1 MDIIPENKKNTT
13 NLISK
18 TLHYIG
24 QNHPNTFVIQ
34 IGAMDGVNFDDTR
47 GFLNMYKWRSLL
59 VEPIPSL
66 FEELKENFKDREN
79 YIFEQCA
86 ITEHDGEIEMLHIPP
101 EVIEREG
108 LHPGYKGMSAIYP
121 LKNGFGSDYQR
132 DIDVKS
138 NFGVDIKVP
147 SLTFDSLLKK
157 HNISSFDIL
166 ICDAEGY
173 DWKIFNQLNLDK
185 YRPKFIR
192 LEYINLTDEEK
203 IQTVSKLEK
212 YGYLVDIKQDIDAV
226 PMEMWDLIE
235 PTINSNIDEGNIPS
249 PFQTL
254 KQQINLLSHKEKIEL
269 TSLLETHPTSRLN
282 PSEHTIVTGLW
293 DLSREGRGFEEHYLP
308 NFKNMLQIDLPM
320 VVFVPKELES
330 FVKENRGNKK
340 THIKVMGL
348 EDIKNLYQPFWD
360 KTQNLRNDPDW
371 LNITGEGGWLK
382 TSPQATLEYYNPIV
396 QSKMFMLHEAVCW
409 NPFDTDYF
417 FWLDAG
423 ITNTVS
429 KEDLVDNNV
438 LDVLPSLGNPF
449 LFLSYPYESYE
460 IHGFK
465 TEGIEKIIGKKTE
478 YVCRGGLFGGHKDQI
493 RETNG
498 NYYHLLMECFDRG
511 YMGTEETIFTLLSY
525 RDPHIYQR
533 ADIGSS
539 GLIQNFINSVKEG
552 TLEIIK
558 EEPPINISYEKITD
572 RNVDAL
578 KTHLYILTFNF
589 PEQLEHTISS
599 MKKTPEWLERPKLFL
614 LDNSTDFNAKLGNRE
629 IAKLEGFE
637 YIDLDGNR
645 GINGGR
651 QFAAEHFGQSD
662 ADFMFFFE
670 DDMTSNPPE
679 LQGQFCRNGFR
690 KHISNLYN
698 IVHKIMLK
706 EKFDFLKLSF
716 TEVFLDNNT
725 QTSWY
730 NVPQSVRDSDWPHYP
745 TLPTMGLDPN
755 SPLTQFNNIKAL
767 DDVAYIDGE
776 IYYSNWPMI
785 VSKEGNQ
792 KMFLDVTWAN
802 PYEQT
807 WMSYMYQQTK
817 KGKLKPA
824 VLLASP
830 IWHDR
835 IKHYGANERREN

>member
-1 MDIIPENKKNTT
+1 MSIEELVDQYGTDKNISMYTPTYEKLFNPRKEEVT
-13 NLISK
+13 NLLEIGIGTLDPIHPSSFQGIIGFNPQYKQGGSLRVWRDFFPNANIYGVDIAEDCMFEEERIKTFLFDSSDSVQSHYQLKGLEFDVIIDDGNHHPEYQIK
-18 TLHYIG
+18 TLRNLWPQLKPKGVYFIEDVGG
-24 QNHPNTFVIQ
+24 QPGN
-34 IGAMDGVNFDDTR
+34 DGQSD
-47 GFLNMYKWRSLL
+47 LL
-59 VEPIPSL
+59 VQYL
-66 FEELKENFKDREN
+66 DELKEIIGDC
-79 YIFEQCA
+79 YILDNGN
-86 ITEHDGEIEMLHIPP
+86 HV
-101 EVIEREG
+101 VI
-108 LHPGYKGMSAIYP
+108 
-121 LKNGFGSDYQR
+121 
-132 DIDVKS
+132 
-138 NFGVDIKVP
+138 IKV
-147 SLTFDSLLKK
+147 TR
-157 HNISSFDIL
+157 
-166 ICDAEGY
+166 E
-173 DWKIFNQLNLDK
+173 
-185 YRPKFIR
+185 
-192 LEYINLTDEEK
+192 EYEITHQIEKPINL
-203 IQTVSKLEK
+203 SKD
-212 YGYLVDIKQDIDAV
+212 Y
-226 PMEMWDLIE
+226 
-235 PTINSNIDEGNIPS
+235 
-249 PFQTL
+249 
-254 KQQINLLSHKEKIEL
+254 
-269 TSLLETHPTSRLN
+269 
-282 PSEHTIVTGLW
+282 TIVTGLW
-293 DLSREGRGFEEHYLP
+293 NLSRDGRGFEDHYLP
-308 NFKNMLQIDLPM
+308 NFKNMLQIDAPM
-320 VVFVPKELES
+320 VIFVPKELED
-330 FVKENRGNKK
+330 FVRENRKGKQ
-340 THIKVMGL
+340 TYVRIMEL
-348 EDIKNLYQPFWD
+348 EDIKILYQPFWD
-360 KTQNLRNDPDW
+360 KTQNLRNSEEW
-371 LNITGEGGWLK
+371 LNITGEGGWLR

-396 QSKMFMLHEAVCW
+396 QSKMFMLNDSVCW

-438 LDVLPSLGNPF
+438 LDILPSLGNPF
-449 LFLSYPYESYE
+449 LFLSYPYENYE

-533 ADIGSS
+533 INIGGS
-539 GLIQNFINSVKEG
+539 GLIQNFINGVKDG
-552 TLEIIK
+552 NLEITK

-572 RNVDAL
+572 KNVDNV
-578 KTHLYILTFNF
+578 KTNLYILTFNF
-589 PEQLEHTISS
+589 PEQLRHTLDS
-599 MKKTPEWLERPKLFL
+599 MRKTPEWLIKPKLFL
-614 LDNSTDFNAKLGNRE
+614 LDNSTDLEAKKGNLE
-629 IAKLEGFE
+629 IALEEGFE

-651 QFAAEHFGQSD
+651 QFAAQHFSESD

-679 LQGQFCRNGFR
+679 LQGQFCRNGLR
-690 KHISNLYN
+690 KYIPNLYN
-698 IVHKIMLK
+698 IAHKIMLK

-755 SPLTQFNNIKAL
+755 TPLTQFKNINNV
-767 DDVAYIDGE
+767 DGVAYIDGE

>member
-1 MDIIPENKKNTT
+1 MTIEELVDQYGTDKNISRYTITYEKLFNPKKEEVT
-13 NLISK
+13 NLLEIGIG
-18 TLHYIG
+18 TL
-24 QNHPNTFVIQ
+24 NPEHPSSFSGIVSFNPQ
-34 IGAMDGVNFDDTR
+34 
-47 GFLNMYKWRSLL
+47 YKQGGSLRVWRDFFPNAN
-59 VEPIPSL
+59 V
-66 FEELKENFKDREN
+66 
-79 YIFEQCA
+79 Y
-86 ITEHDGEIEMLHIPP
+86 
-101 EVIEREG
+101 
-108 LHPGYKGMSAIYP
+108 
-121 LKNGFGSDYQR
+121 
-132 DIDVKS
+132 
-138 NFGVDIKVP
+138 GVDIAEDCMFEEERIKTF
-147 SLTFDSLLKK
+147 LFDSSDPIQSHYQLKGLEFDVIIDDGNHHPEYQIKTIRNLWPQLKPNGIYFIEDVGGQPGNDGQSDLLVQY
-157 HNISSFDIL
+157 L
-166 ICDAEGY
+166 EGLKEIIGDSY
-173 DWKIFNQLNLDK
+173 ILDK
-185 YRPKFIR
+185 GNHVVIIKTPQE
-192 LEYINLTDEEK
+192 EYEASLINN
-203 IQTVSKLEK
+203 
-212 YGYLVDIKQDIDAV
+212 
-226 PMEMWDLIE
+226 
-235 PTINSNIDEGNIPS
+235 PTE
-249 PFQTL
+249 
-254 KQQINLLSHKEKIEL
+254 NLQKDY
-269 TSLLETHPTSRLN
+269 
-282 PSEHTIVTGLW
+282 TIVTGLW
-293 DLSREGRGFEEHYLP
+293 NLSREGRGFEDHYLP
-308 NFKNMLQIDLPM
+308 NFKNMLQIDAPM
-320 VVFVPKELES
+320 VVFVPKELEN
-330 FVKENRGNKK
+330 FVRENRGNKK
-340 THIKVMGL
+340 TYIRIMEL
-348 EDIKNLYQPFWD
+348 EDIKLLYQPFWD
-360 KTQNLRNDPDW
+360 KTQNLRTNPNW

-396 QSKMFMLHEAVCW
+396 QSKMFMLNDSVCW

-449 LFLSYPYESYE
+449 LFLSYPYENYE

-511 YMGTEETIFTLLSY
+511 YMGTEETIFTILSY
-525 RDPHIYQR
+525 KEPHIYQR
-533 ADIGSS
+533 INIGTS

-552 TLEIIK
+552 TLEITK

-572 RNVDAL
+572 KNVEAL

-589 PEQLEHTISS
+589 PEQLEHTITS
-599 MKKTPEWLERPKLFL
+599 MKKTREWLDKPHLFL
-614 LDNSTDFNAKLGNRE
+614 LDNSTNDDAKLGNKL
-629 IAKLEGFE
+629 IAEREGFE
-637 YIDLDGNR
+637 YIDLGGNR

-651 QFAAEHFGQSD
+651 QAAAEHFGKSD

-690 KHISNLYN
+690 KYIPNLYN

-755 SPLTQFNNIKAL
+755 TPLTKFNTINSVDGL
-767 DDVAYIDGE
+767 SYIDGE
-776 IYYSNWPMI
+776 IYYANWPMI

-792 KMFLDVTWAN
+792 KMFLDTTWAN

-807 WMSYMYQQTK
+807 WMSYMYQKTK
-817 KGKLKPA
+817 KGKLRPA

>member
-1 MDIIPENKKNTT
+1 MSIEELVDQYGTDKNISKYTQTYEALFNPRKEEVTNLLEIGIGTLNPEHPSSFHGIIGFNPQYKQGGSLRVWRDFFPNANVYGVDIAEDCMFEEERIKTFLFDSSDSVQSHYQLKGLEFDIIIDDGNHHPEYQ
-13 NLISK
+13 IK
-18 TLHYIG
+18 TLRNLWPQLKPKGIYFIEDIG
-24 QNHPNTFVIQ
+24 GQPGN
-34 IGAMDGVNFDDTR
+34 DGQSD
-47 GFLNMYKWRSLL
+47 LL
-59 VEPIPSL
+59 VQYL
-66 FEELKENFKDREN
+66 DELKEIIGDC
-79 YIFEQCA
+79 YILDKGN
-86 ITEHDGEIEMLHIPP
+86 HV
-101 EVIEREG
+101 VI
-108 LHPGYKGMSAIYP
+108 
-121 LKNGFGSDYQR
+121 
-132 DIDVKS
+132 
-138 NFGVDIKVP
+138 IKV
-147 SLTFDSLLKK
+147 TR
-157 HNISSFDIL
+157 
-166 ICDAEGY
+166 E
-173 DWKIFNQLNLDK
+173 
-185 YRPKFIR
+185 
-192 LEYINLTDEEK
+192 EYETTHQIEKTINL
-203 IQTVSKLEK
+203 SKD
-212 YGYLVDIKQDIDAV
+212 Y
-226 PMEMWDLIE
+226 
-235 PTINSNIDEGNIPS
+235 
-249 PFQTL
+249 
-254 KQQINLLSHKEKIEL
+254 
-269 TSLLETHPTSRLN
+269 
-282 PSEHTIVTGLW
+282 TIVTGLW
-293 DLSREGRGFEEHYLP
+293 NLSRDGRGFEDHYLP
-308 NFKNMLQIDLPM
+308 NFKNMLQIDTPM
-320 VVFVPKELES
+320 VIFVPKELED
-330 FVKENRGNKK
+330 FVRENRGKKK
-340 THIKVMGL
+340 TYVRIMEL
-348 EDIKNLYQPFWD
+348 EDLKLLYQPFWD
-360 KTQNLRNDPDW
+360 KTQNLRNNPDW

-396 QSKMFMLHEAVCW
+396 QSKMFMLNDSVCW

-438 LDVLPSLGNPF
+438 LDILPSLGNPF
-449 LFLSYPYESYE
+449 LFLSYPYENYE

-465 TEGIEKIIGKKTE
+465 TEGIEKIIGRKTE

-498 NYYHLLMECFDRG
+498 NYYHLLMECLDRG

-533 ADIGSS
+533 INIGTS
-539 GLIQNFINSVKEG
+539 GLIQNFINGVKEG
-552 TLEIIK
+552 NLEITK

-572 RNVDAL
+572 KNVDAL

-589 PEQLEHTISS
+589 PEQLEHTIAS
-599 MKKTPEWLERPKLFL
+599 MKKTPEWLEKPKLFL
-614 LDNSTDFNAKLGNRE
+614 LDNSTDFDAKLGNRE

-637 YIDLDGNR
+637 YIDLEGNR

-651 QFAAEHFGQSD
+651 QFAAQHFGESD

-679 LQGQFCRNGFR
+679 LQGQFCRNGLR
-690 KHISNLYN
+690 KYIPNLYN

-755 SPLTQFNNIKAL
+755 TPLTQFKNINVV
-767 DDVAYIDGE
+767 DGVAYIDGE

>member
-1 MDIIPENKKNTT
+1 MSIEELVDKYGTDKNLSRYTPTYEKVFNPRKEEVTNLLEIGIGTLNPEHPSSFQGIIGFNPHYKQGGSLRVWRDFFPNANIYGVDIAEDCMFEEDRIKTFLFDSSDPIQSHYQLKGLEFDIIIDDGNHHPEYQ
-13 NLISK
+13 IK
-18 TLHYIG
+18 TLRNLWPQLKPKGVYFIEDVGG
-24 QNHPNTFVIQ
+24 QPGN
-34 IGAMDGVNFDDTR
+34 DGQSN
-47 GFLNMYKWRSLL
+47 LL
-59 VEPIPSL
+59 TQYL
-66 FEELKENFKDREN
+66 DELKEIIGDC
-79 YIFEQCA
+79 YILDKGN
-86 ITEHDGEIEMLHIPP
+86 H
-101 EVIEREG
+101 VI
-108 LHPGYKGMSAIYP
+108 I
-121 LKNGFGSDYQR
+121 
-132 DIDVKS
+132 
-138 NFGVDIKVP
+138 IKV
-147 SLTFDSLLKK
+147 TQEEYE
-157 HNISSFDIL
+157 L
-166 ICDAEGY
+166 I
-173 DWKIFNQLNLDK
+173 N
-185 YRPKFIR
+185 
-192 LEYINLTDEEK
+192 
-203 IQTVSKLEK
+203 
-212 YGYLVDIKQDIDAV
+212 
-226 PMEMWDLIE
+226 
-235 PTINSNIDEGNIPS
+235 
-249 PFQTL
+249 
-254 KQQINLLSHKEKIEL
+254 KIE
-269 TSLLETHPTSRLN
+269 N
-282 PSEHTIVTGLW
+282 PKNLHKDYTIVTGLW
-293 DLSREGRGFEEHYLP
+293 NLSRDGRGFEDHYLP
-308 NFKNMLQIDLPM
+308 NFKNMLQIDAPM
-320 VVFVPKELES
+320 VVFVPKDLEE
-330 FVKENRGNKK
+330 FVRENRKGKQ
-340 THIKVMGL
+340 TYVRVMEL
-348 EDIKNLYQPFWD
+348 EDIKILYQPFWD
-360 KTQNLRNDPDW
+360 KTQNLRNSEEW
-371 LNITGEGGWLK
+371 LSVTGEGGWLR
-382 TSPQATLEYYNPIV
+382 TSPQALLEYYNPIV
-396 QSKMFMLHEAVCW
+396 QSKMFMLNDSVCW

-449 LFLSYPYESYE
+449 LFLSYPYENYE

-465 TEGIEKIIGKKTE
+465 TEGIERIIGKKTE

-533 ADIGSS
+533 INIGGS
-539 GLIQNFINSVKEG
+539 GLIQNFINDVKEG
-552 TLEIIK
+552 TLEITK
-558 EEPPINISYEKITD
+558 EEPPINISYEKVTD
-572 RNVDAL
+572 KNVDAL

-589 PEQLEHTISS
+589 PEQLEHTITS
-599 MKKTPEWLERPKLFL
+599 MKKTPEWLEKPKLFL
-614 LDNSTDFNAKLGNRE
+614 LDNSTDPNAKLGNRE

-637 YIDLDGNR
+637 YIDLEGNR

-651 QFAAEHFGQSD
+651 QFASQHFGESD

-679 LQGQFCRNGFR
+679 LQGQFCRNGLR
-690 KHISNLYN
+690 KYIPNLYN

-755 SPLTQFNNIKAL
+755 TPLTQFKNINVL
-767 DDVAYIDGE
+767 DGVAYINGE

-817 KGKLKPA
+817 KGKLNPA

>member
-1 MDIIPENKKNTT
+1 MSIEELVDKYGTDKNLSRYTPTYEKVFNPRKEEVT
-13 NLISK
+13 NLLEIGIG
-18 TLHYIG
+18 TLNPEHPSSFQGIIGFNPHYKQG
-24 QNHPNTFVIQ
+24 GSLRVWRDFFPN
-34 IGAMDGVNFDDTR
+34 AN
-47 GFLNMYKWRSLL
+47 
-59 VEPIPSL
+59 
-66 FEELKENFKDREN
+66 
-79 YIFEQCA
+79 
-86 ITEHDGEIEMLHIPP
+86 
-101 EVIEREG
+101 
-108 LHPGYKGMSAIYP
+108 IY
-121 LKNGFGSDYQR
+121 
-132 DIDVKS
+132 
-138 NFGVDIKVP
+138 GVDIAEDCMFEEDRIKTF
-147 SLTFDSLLKK
+147 LFDSSDPIQSHYQLKGLE
-157 HNISSFDIL
+157 FDIIIDDGNHHPEYQIKTL
-166 ICDAEGY
+166 RNL
-173 DWKIFNQLNLDK
+173 WPQLKPKGVYFIEDVGGQPGNDGQSNLLTQYLDELKGIIGDCYILDK
-185 YRPKFIR
+185 GNHVIIIKVTQE
-192 LEYINLTDEEK
+192 EYELIN
-203 IQTVSKLEK
+203 
-212 YGYLVDIKQDIDAV
+212 
-226 PMEMWDLIE
+226 
-235 PTINSNIDEGNIPS
+235 
-249 PFQTL
+249 
-254 KQQINLLSHKEKIEL
+254 KIE
-269 TSLLETHPTSRLN
+269 N
-282 PSEHTIVTGLW
+282 PKNLHKDYTIVTGLW
-293 DLSREGRGFEEHYLP
+293 NLSRDGRGFEDHYLP
-308 NFKNMLQIDLPM
+308 NFKNMLQIDAPM
-320 VVFVPKELES
+320 VVFVPKDLEE
-330 FVKENRGNKK
+330 FVREIRKGKQTYVR
-340 THIKVMGL
+340 VMEL
-348 EDIKNLYQPFWD
+348 EDIKILYQPFWD
-360 KTQNLRNDPDW
+360 KTQNLRKSEEW
-371 LNITGEGGWLK
+371 LNVTGEGGWLR
-382 TSPQATLEYYNPIV
+382 TSPQALLEYYNPIV
-396 QSKMFMLHEAVCW
+396 QSKMFMLNDSVCW

-449 LFLSYPYESYE
+449 LFLSYPYENYE

-465 TEGIEKIIGKKTE
+465 TEGIERIIGKKTE

-533 ADIGSS
+533 INIGGS
-539 GLIQNFINSVKEG
+539 GLIQNFINDVKEG
-552 TLEIIK
+552 TLEITK
-558 EEPPINISYEKITD
+558 EEPPINISYEKVTD
-572 RNVDAL
+572 KNVDAL

-589 PEQLEHTISS
+589 PEQLEHTITS
-599 MKKTPEWLERPKLFL
+599 MKKTPEWLEKPKLFL
-614 LDNSTDFNAKLGNRE
+614 LDNSTDPNAKLGNRE

-637 YIDLDGNR
+637 YIDLEGNR

-651 QFAAEHFGQSD
+651 QFASQHFGESD

-679 LQGQFCRNGFR
+679 LQGQFCRNGLR
-690 KHISNLYN
+690 KYIPNLYN

-755 SPLTQFNNIKAL
+755 TPLTQFKNINVL
-767 DDVAYIDGE
+767 DGVAYINGE

-817 KGKLKPA
+817 KGKLNPA

>member
-1 MDIIPENKKNTT
+1 MTIEDLVDQYGTDKNISLYTPTYEKLFNPLKNSVTNLLEIGIGTLNPEHPSSFSGIVGFNPQYKQGGSLRVWRDFFPNANIYGVDIAEDCMFEEDRIKTFLFDSSDQIQSHYQLKGLEFDIIIDDGNHHPEYQV
-13 NLISK
+13 K
-18 TLHYIG
+18 TLRNLWPQLKPKGVYFIEDVGGQPGNDGQSDLLIQYLSEVEEIIG
-24 QNHPNTFVIQ
+24 DCYVLNKGNHVVI
-34 IGAMDGVNFDDTR
+34 IKST
-47 GFLNMYKWRSLL
+47 K
-59 VEPIPSL
+59 
-66 FEELKENFKDREN
+66 EECELNFKDETKPSS
-79 YIFEQCA
+79 Q
-86 ITEHDGEIEMLHIPP
+86 
-101 EVIEREG
+101 
-108 LHPGYKGMSAIYP
+108 K
-121 LKNGFGSDYQR
+121 DY
-132 DIDVKS
+132 
-138 NFGVDIKVP
+138 
-147 SLTFDSLLKK
+147 
-157 HNISSFDIL
+157 
-166 ICDAEGY
+166 
-173 DWKIFNQLNLDK
+173 
-185 YRPKFIR
+185 
-192 LEYINLTDEEK
+192 
-203 IQTVSKLEK
+203 
-212 YGYLVDIKQDIDAV
+212 
-226 PMEMWDLIE
+226 
-235 PTINSNIDEGNIPS
+235 
-249 PFQTL
+249 
-254 KQQINLLSHKEKIEL
+254 
-269 TSLLETHPTSRLN
+269 
-282 PSEHTIVTGLW
+282 TIVTGLW
-293 DLSREGRGFEEHYLP
+293 NLSRDGRGFEDHYLP
-308 NFKNMLQIDLPM
+308 NFKNMLQIDAPM
-320 VVFVPKELES
+320 VIFVPKELEG
-330 FVKENRGNKK
+330 FVRENRGEKK
-340 THIKVMGL
+340 TYVRIMEL
-348 EDIKNLYQPFWD
+348 EDLKLLYQPFWD

-371 LNITGEGGWLK
+371 LNVTGEGGWLK

-396 QSKMFMLHEAVCW
+396 QSKMFMLNDSVCW

-525 RDPHIYQR
+525 KEPHVYKRI
-533 ADIGSS
+533 DIGAS

-552 TLEIIK
+552 TLEITK
-558 EEPPINISYEKITD
+558 EESPINISYEKITD
-572 RNVDAL
+572 KNVDAL

-589 PEQLEHTISS
+589 PEQLEHTIAS
-599 MKKTPEWLERPKLFL
+599 MKKTPEWLEKPKLFL
-614 LDNSTDFNAKLGNRE
+614 LDNSTDANAKLSYRE
-629 IAKLEGFE
+629 ICKLEGFE
-637 YIDLDGNR
+637 YIDLEGNR

-651 QFAAEHFGQSD
+651 QLAAQHFGESD

-679 LQGQFCRNGFR
+679 LQGQFCRNGLR
-690 KHISNLYN
+690 KYIPNLYN

-716 TEVFLDNNT
+716 TEVYLDNNT

-755 SPLTQFNNIKAL
+755 TPLTKFNNINVL
-767 DDVAYIDGE
+767 DGVAYIDGE

-792 KMFLDVTWAN
+792 KMFLDTTWAN

-807 WMSYMYQQTK
+807 WMSYMYQKTK